1 MRRDPKQADLVWS
14 LEGDLMINDGLILDT
29 KNQAIMHLYQSVR
42 DRLMSSVGEWKYFP
56 DRGMNLN
63 SIVGKPVNARTIEEL
78 KQVITA
84 ALLQDGLMVLGEFTL
99 EVTNTNPHI
108 MGVTLD
114 INSKRL
120 SSRMQISFTYDAREN
135 RIALRSI

>member
-42 DRLMSSVGEWKYFP
+42 DRLMSSVGEWRYFP

-63 SIVGKPVNARTIEEL
+63 SIIGKPVNPRTVEEL
-78 KQVITA
+78 KQVVTA
-84 ALLQDGLMVLGEFTL
+84 ALLQDGLMTLGEFTL
-99 EVTNTNPHI
+99 DVTNSNPHI